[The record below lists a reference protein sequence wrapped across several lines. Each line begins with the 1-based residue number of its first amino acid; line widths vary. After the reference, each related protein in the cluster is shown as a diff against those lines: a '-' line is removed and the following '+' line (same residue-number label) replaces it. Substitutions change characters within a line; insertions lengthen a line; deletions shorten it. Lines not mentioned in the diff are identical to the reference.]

1 MTTTNPTR
9 RKVKRGEV
17 VLMPVVFVLGA
28 GVKKRPVVVVQND
41 DLNSRLESTV
51 VAVITSTTKRTSVE
65 PTQMLIEVATRD
77 GIQSGLAHDSTVKCE
92 HLDTV
97 AQEDIV
103 RRLGSLSPSLMNR
116 LEACLKAALAIS

>member
-9 RKVKRGEV
+9 RKVERV
-17 VLMPVVFVLGA
+17 DVFLMPVMFVLGA

-41 DLNSRLESTV
+41 DLNRRLESTV
-51 VAVITSTTKRTSVE
+51 VAIITSTTKRTAVE
-65 PTQMLIEVATRD
+65 RTQLLIEVATPD
-77 GIQSGLAHDSTVKCE
+77 GKSSGLAHDSTVKCE

-103 RRLGSLSPSLMNR
+103 RRLGRLSPALMSK
-116 LEACLKAALAIS
+116 LEECLKAALDIS